1 MRNENGSKP
10 GGYVENAV
18 DSVIRFVR
26 VAPIAILVIALA
38 ACSEVVPT
46 AVDDT
51 LIPDEPVT
59 VEVRLSWDEFAS
71 NLQVLGGYG
80 SPQEL
85 GTGVVAHLYAG
96 ALEARTLAGFAPYP
110 TTASVSDSTGTT
122 RVDSTL
128 TRIGG
133 RVVVRVDTLSS
144 VVVDGVAELAL
155 GATTQEWHARTANW
169 DFAVDTVQGQQPWSE
184 PGGGPVTPL
193 ATAIWDPALGDS
205 VVFDLDSAQV
215 ELWADTADVTRG
227 ARLEALTAGA
237 RLKVLDVSLRI
248 DVRPSVHPDTV
259 VQVTALRNRLTFI
272 YSPTPEPPTDGIRIG
287 GAPAWRS
294 IVDVAVP
301 AQLHG
306 PAELCERVGCPFP
319 LTSRGL
325 NHASLILT
333 TRRSD
338 AAFQPTDTL
347 GVDLRPVL
355 DRDALP
361 KAPLG
366 PSLVGPLGRRVPPSV
381 FGDGEGTEVE
391 VPLTA
396 FVKAILESEEGA
408 GASAPRT
415 LAILSPF
422 EPISIS
428 FGSFFGPGTPGAPV
442 LKLIVTAG
450 RSIQLP

>member
-1 MRNENGSKP
+1 MTNENGTRP
-10 GGYVENAV
+10 GGRVEDIV
-18 DSVIRFVR
+18 DSANRCSK
-26 VAPIAILVIALA
+26 AALA
-38 ACSEVVPT
+38 ATLWLVLGACGEEVPT
-46 AVDDT
+46 AVDDA
-51 LIPDEPVT
+51 LIPDDPVT
-59 VEVRLSWDEFAS
+59 VEVRLSWEEFAS

-85 GTGVVAHLYAG
+85 GTGVAAHEYG
-96 ALEARTLAGFAPYP
+96 GSLEARTLVGFAPYP
-110 TTASVSDSTGTT
+110 VAASVPDSTGTT

-133 RVVVRVDTLSS
+133 RVVARLDTVSPVL
-144 VVVDGVAELAL
+144 VDGVAELAL

-169 DFAVDTVQGQQPWSE
+169 DFSVDTVLDQRPWPE
-184 PGGGPVTPL
+184 PGGGPVIAL
-193 ATAIWDPALGDS
+193 ATAVWDPTQGDS
-205 VVFDLDSAQV
+205 VVFELDSAQV

-227 ARLEALTAGA
+227 ARLDALTAGA
-237 RLKVLDVSLRI
+237 RVKVLDANLRI

-259 VQVTALRNRLTFI
+259 IQVTAGRNRLTFL
-272 YSPTPEPPTDGIRIG
+272 YTPKPEPPPDGIRIG

-294 IVDVAVP
+294 VLDVSVP
-301 AQLHG
+301 SQLEG
-306 PAELCERVGCPFP
+306 PAELCAAVTCPVR
-319 LTSRGL
+319 LTSRQL
-325 NHASLILT
+325 NQASLILT

-338 AAFQPTDTL
+338 PAFQPTDSV

-366 PSLVGPLGRRVPPSV
+366 SSLVGALGKRVPASA
-381 FGDGEGTEVE
+381 FGDGEGTQVE

-396 FVKAILESEEGA
+396 FLKAILESEEGA
-408 GASAPRT
+408 DISAPRT

-428 FGSFFGPGTPGAPV
+428 FGSFFGPGTAGAPV

>member
-1 MRNENGSKP
+1 MKNENGSKP
-10 GGYVENAV
+10 GGWVENAV
-18 DSVIRFVR
+18 DCVIRFVR
-26 VAPIAILVIALA
+26 VAPIPVVVLALG
-38 ACSEVVPT
+38 ACGEVVPT

-59 VEVRLSWDEFAS
+59 VEVRLPWDEFAS

-85 GTGVVAHLYAG
+85 GTGVAAHLYAG
-96 ALEARTLAGFAPYP
+96 TLEARTLVGFTPYP
-110 TTASVSDSTGTT
+110 SAASVPDSTGTT

-133 RVVVRVDTLSS
+133 RVVARLDTLSS
-144 VVVDGVAELAL
+144 VLVDGVAELAL
-155 GATTQEWHARTANW
+155 GATTQEWHARTAKW
-169 DFAVDTVQGQQPWSE
+169 DFAVDTVQDQRPWSE

-193 ATAIWDPALGDS
+193 TTAVWDPTMGDT
-205 VVFDLDSAQV
+205 VVFELDSAQV

-227 ARLEALTAGA
+227 ALLEALTAGA
-237 RLKVLDVSLRI
+237 RLKVLDVNLRI

-259 VQVTALRNRLTFI
+259 VQVSAVRNRLTFI

-294 IVDVAVP
+294 IVDVAIP
-301 AQLHG
+301 TQLEG
-306 PAELCERVGCPFP
+306 PAELCARLGCPVP
-319 LTSRGL
+319 LTSGQL
-325 NHASLILT
+325 NYASLILT

-338 AAFQPTDTL
+338 PAFQPTDTV

-366 PSLVGPLGRRVPPSV
+366 PSLVGALGKRLSPSV
-381 FGDGEGTEVE
+381 FGDGEGTEIE
-391 VPLTA
+391 VPLTV

-428 FGSFFGPGTPGAPV
+428 FGSFFGPGTAGAPV

>member
-1 MRNENGSKP
+1 MNENDSWT

-18 DSVIRFVR
+18 DGVIRSFRSV
-26 VAPIAILVIALA
+26 PIAISVLALA

-46 AVDDT
+46 AVGDA

-59 VEVRLSWDEFAS
+59 VEVRLTWDEFAS

-96 ALEARTLAGFAPYP
+96 ALEARTLVGFAPYP
-110 TTASVSDSTGTT
+110 TTASLPDSTGTT

-133 RVVVRVDTLSS
+133 RVGARLDTLTS
-144 VVVDGVAELAL
+144 VLVDGVAELAL
-155 GATTQEWHARTANW
+155 GATTQEWHARTAKW
-169 DFAVDTVQGQQPWSE
+169 DFAVDTVQDQRPWSE

-193 ATAIWDPALGDS
+193 ATAVWDPALGDS
-205 VVFDLDSAQV
+205 VVFELDSAQV

-227 ARLEALTAGA
+227 ARLEALTTGA
-237 RLKVLDVSLRI
+237 RLKILDVNLRI
-248 DVRPSVHPDTV
+248 EVRPSVHPDTV
-259 VQVTALRNRLTFI
+259 VEVTAVRNRLTFI
-272 YSPTPEPPTDGIRIG
+272 YSPNPEPPADGIRIG

-294 IVDVAVP
+294 ILDVAVP
-301 AQLHG
+301 AQLDG
-306 PAELCERVGCPFP
+306 PAELCAAVGCPVP
-319 LTSRGL
+319 LTSRQL

-333 TRRSD
+333 TRRPD
-338 AAFQPTDTL
+338 PAFQPTDTV

-366 PSLVGPLGRRVPPSV
+366 LSLVGALGKRVPPSL
-381 FGDGEGTEVE
+381 FGDDEGTEVE

-396 FVKAILESEEGA
+396 FVKAILESDEGA
-408 GASAPRT
+408 DASAPRT